1 MVWVDKEFVNEAE
14 KLEVDETPVVEGF
27 EQLAVT
33 ELDEDIEEAVVEEEG
48 DELVVEVDELV
59 VVVVLEEPESAT

>member
-1 MVWVDKEFVNEAE
+1 VDKEFVNEAE